1 MSTSR
6 WTVRRCLLTA
16 MVVLAMAAAA
26 CGGDDGDDTPATTAA
41 QAQDATTAAT
51 MADTMDDDTAME
63 EETAMDDDTAM
74 DEDTAMDDE
83 AMEPAE
89 EKVLTIGVPG
99 DIETL
104 DPCCANFIRSHEA
117 LLMVYD
123 VPVIHPIIEQAGA
136 MVGDADNLL
145 PRYFESWEE
154 HEDGLTF
161 TIKIREGMTF
171 DDGTP
176 ITAETVRF
184 MIDRN
189 LNTPGGGAWLL
200 TNIAFVTQPPTVI
213 DEYTLELKSDRR
225 SPMVM
230 QSFYMSSSAAIDP
243 KVVAAN
249 ATDDD
254 PWAIEYMKRNADNP
268 SGPYRLVSRTPD
280 QEAVFEARDNFW
292 GGRPAYDKVVW
303 KVIPSPAERV
313 QLLQS
318 GDIDLAVGLG
328 TEEFNALDGSPGVM
342 VVRAPSKNMA
352 YVGMNNGIAPFD
364 DVAVRRAVSYAV
376 DYDDILENVYKGD
389 ARRLYGAIPN
399 GSAVSL
405 GDQVGYTQDMA
416 QARQM
421 LESSGYDGSPVTL
434 SIDSAKAEHQLIA
447 VRIQAALREVG
458 MPVEI
463 ETLPS
468 PVFAER
474 KVGKQLQ
481 MFVDELLAW
490 IDDPNYQLSLT
501 LESGVFG
508 NYADYSNDRVD
519 EIISDGWAE
528 QDPDARRA
536 IFEEAQRLISDDAPW
551 VFLAQPDFKFA
562 MRENVDGFVLY
573 PNAIPRFAD
582 LRPAG

>member
-1 MSTSR
+1 MSN
-6 WTVRRCLLTA
+6 RRSTMRRLLLTA
-16 MVVLAMAAAA
+16 AVVMALAAAA
-26 CGGDDGDDTPATTAA
+26 CGSDDPAPTTVASEEPTTTTALAPTTTAA
-41 QAQDATTAAT
+41 PADDDMEMEEAPAETEET
-51 MADTMDDDTAME
+51 MAA
-63 EETAMDDDTAM
+63 
-74 DEDTAMDDE
+74 
-83 AMEPAE
+83 EPAE

-99 DIETL
+99 DLETL

-117 LLMVYD
+117 LLMLYE
-123 VPVIHPIIEQAGA
+123 VPVIHPTVEQGGA
-136 MVGDADNLL
+136 LVGDADNLL
-145 PRYFESWEE
+145 PLYFESWTE
-154 HEDGLTF
+154 HDDGLTY

-171 DDGTP
+171 EDGSP
-176 ITAETVRF
+176 INAETIRF

-213 DEYTLELKSDRR
+213 DEYTLELKSDKR

-243 KVVAAN
+243 KLVEAN
-249 ATDDD
+249 ATEED
-254 PWAIEYMKRNADNP
+254 PWAIEYFKANADNP
-268 SGPYRLVSRTPD
+268 SGKYKLVSREPG
-280 QEAVFEARDNFW
+280 QEFVFEARDSYW
-292 GGRPAYDKVVW
+292 GGRPAYDRIIW
-303 KVIPSPAERV
+303 KVLPSPAQRV

-328 TEEFNALDGSPGVM
+328 TEEFNALAGSSGVK
-342 VVRAPSKNMA
+342 VVKAPSKNMA
-352 YVGMNNGIAPFD
+352 YVGMNNSIAPFD
-364 DVAVRRAVSYAV
+364 NVTVRRAVSYAI

-405 GDQVGYTQDMA
+405 GDAVGYTQDVD
-416 QARQM
+416 QARSL
-421 LESSGYDGSPVTL
+421 LESSGYDGSTVTL
-434 SIDSAKAEHQLIA
+434 TIDSAKAEHQLIA

-468 PVFAER
+468 ANFAEQ
-474 KVGKQLQ
+474 KVAKELQ

-508 NYADYSNDRVD
+508 NYADYSNERVD
-519 EIISDGWAE
+519 EIITRGWAAGADE
-528 QDPDARRA
+528 RRE
-536 IFEEAQRLISDDAPW
+536 IFQEAQRLISDDAPW

-562 MRENVDGFVLY
+562 MREDVEGFVLY

-582 LRPAG
+582 LMPAG

>member
-1 MSTSR
+1 MSN
-6 WTVRRCLLTA
+6 RRSTMRRLLLTA
-16 MVVLAMAAAA
+16 AVVMALAAAA
-26 CGGDDGDDTPATTAA
+26 CGSDDPAPTTAA
-41 QAQDATTAAT
+41 SEEPTTTTALAPTTTAAPADDDMEMEEAPAEPEET
-51 MADTMDDDTAME
+51 MAAE
-63 EETAMDDDTAM
+63 
-74 DEDTAMDDE
+74 
-83 AMEPAE
+83 EPAE

-99 DIETL
+99 DLETL

-117 LLMVYD
+117 LLMLYE
-123 VPVIHPIIEQAGA
+123 VPVIHPTVEQGGA
-136 MVGDADNLL
+136 LVGDADNLL
-145 PRYFESWEE
+145 PLYFESWTE
-154 HEDGLTF
+154 HDDGLTY
-161 TIKIREGMTF
+161 TIKIRQGMTF
-171 DDGTP
+171 EDGSP
-176 ITAETVRF
+176 INAETIRF

-213 DEYTLELKSDRR
+213 DEYTLELKSDKR

-243 KVVAAN
+243 KLVDAN
-249 ATDDD
+249 ATEDD
-254 PWAIEYMKRNADNP
+254 PWAIEYFKANADNP
-268 SGPYRLVSRTPD
+268 SGKYKLVSREPG
-280 QEAVFEARDNFW
+280 QEFVFEARDSYW
-292 GGRPAYDKVVW
+292 GGRPAYDRIIW
-303 KVIPSPAERV
+303 KVLPSPAQRV

-328 TEEFNALDGSPGVM
+328 TEEFNALAGSSGVK
-342 VVRAPSKNMA
+342 VVKAPSKNMA
-352 YVGMNNGIAPFD
+352 YVGMNNSIAPFD
-364 DVAVRRAVSYAV
+364 NVTVRRAVSYAI

-405 GDQVGYTQDMA
+405 GDAVGYTQDVA
-416 QARQM
+416 QARSL

-434 SIDSAKAEHQLIA
+434 TIDSAKAEHQLIA

-463 ETLPS
+463 QTLPS
-468 PVFAER
+468 ANFAEQ
-474 KVGKQLQ
+474 KVAKELQ

-508 NYADYSNDRVD
+508 NYADYSNERVD
-519 EIISDGWAE
+519 EIITRGWAAGADE
-528 QDPDARRA
+528 RRE
-536 IFEEAQRLISDDAPW
+536 IFQEAQRLISDDAPW

-562 MRENVDGFVLY
+562 MREDVEGFVLY

-582 LRPAG
+582 LMPAGG

>member
-1 MSTSR
+1 MNRTRSAVWLR
-6 WTVRRCLLTA
+6 LIAVFA
-16 MVVLAMAAAA
+16 VLALVVSA
-26 CGGDDGDDTPATTAA
+26 CGSDEEEPESAPATTAA
-41 QAQDATTAAT
+41 PAETPTTAA
-51 MADTMDDDTAME
+51 AAE
-63 EETAMDDDTAM
+63 EAPAE
-74 DEDTAMDDE
+74 
-83 AMEPAE
+83 EPAE
-89 EKVLTIGVPG
+89 EAPAEEAPAEEPMEERVLTIGVPG

-104 DPCCANFIRSHEA
+104 DPCCANFIRAHEA

-123 VPVIHPIIEQAGA
+123 VPVIHPIVEQNGA

-154 HEDGLTF
+154 HDDGLTF
-161 TIKIREGMTF
+161 TIKVREGMTF

-200 TNIAFVTQPPTVI
+200 TNIAFVTKPPTVI
-213 DEYTLELKSDRR
+213 DEYTLELVSDQR

-230 QSFYMSSSAAIDP
+230 QSFYMSSSAAVDP
-243 KVVAAN
+243 KVVEAN
-249 ATDDD
+249 ATEED
-254 PWAIEYMKRNADNP
+254 PWATEYMARNADNP

-280 QEAVFEARDNFW
+280 EEVVFEARDNFW
-292 GGRPAYDKVVW
+292 GGRPAYDKIVW
-303 KVIPSPAERV
+303 KIIPSPAERV
-313 QLLQS
+313 QLLKA
-318 GDIDLAVGLG
+318 GVIDLAVGLG
-328 TEEFNALDGSPGVM
+328 TEEFNALDGSEGVK

-352 YVGMNNGIAPFD
+352 YVGMNNSIAPFD
-364 DVAVRRAVSYAV
+364 DVTVRQAVSYGI

-389 ARRLYGAIPN
+389 ARRLHGAIPN

-405 GDQVGYTQDMA
+405 GAEVGYTQDVAKA
-416 QARQM
+416 QE
-421 LESSGYDGSPVTL
+421 LLGSSSYDGSTVTL

-447 VRIQAALREVG
+447 VRVQSALREIG
-458 MPVEI
+458 MEIEI
-463 ETLPS
+463 ETLQS

-474 KVGKQLQ
+474 KVGKELQ

-508 NYADYSNDRVD
+508 NYADYSNARVD
-519 EIISDGWAE
+519 EIISAGWAE
-528 QDPDARRA
+528 QDAGARRA
-536 IFEEAQRLISDDAPW
+536 IFEEAQRLISEDAPW

-562 MRENVDGFVLY
+562 MREDVDGFVSV
-573 PNAIPRFAD
+573 PERHTS
-582 LRPAG
+582 LRRPLPGRLIGDN

>member
-1 MSTSR
+1 MIKTR
-6 WTVRRCLLTA
+6 LTARFRLMAVLAVLA
-16 MVVLAMAAAA
+16 MVVAACGSDEPEAESTPQTTAAPAEVTTTAAAA
-26 CGGDDGDDTPATTAA
+26 EE
-41 QAQDATTAAT
+41 
-51 MADTMDDDTAME
+51 ME
-63 EETAMDDDTAM
+63 EMEEM
-74 DEDTAMDDE
+74 EE
-83 AMEPAE
+83 AEEVTEEAPAEVME

-104 DPCCANFIRSHEA
+104 DPCCANFIRAHEA

-123 VPVIHPIIEQAGA
+123 IPVIHPIVEQNGA

-154 HEDGLTF
+154 HNDGLTF
-161 TIKIREGMTF
+161 TIKVREGMTF

-200 TNIAFVTQPPTVI
+200 TNIAFVTKPPTVI
-213 DEYTLELKSDRR
+213 DEYTLELVSDRR

-230 QSFYMSSSAAIDP
+230 QSFYMSSSAAVDP
-243 KVVAAN
+243 NVVAAN
-249 ATDDD
+249 ATEDD
-254 PWAIEYMKRNADNP
+254 PWATEYMARNADNP

-280 QEAVFEARDNFW
+280 EEVVFEARDNYW
-292 GGRPAYDKVVW
+292 GGRPAYDKIVW
-303 KVIPSPAERV
+303 KIIPSPAERV
-313 QLLQS
+313 QLLRT
-318 GDIDLAVGLG
+318 GVIDLAVGLG
-328 TEEFNALDGSPGVM
+328 TEEFNALDGSEGVK

-352 YVGMNNGIAPFD
+352 YVGMNNSIAPFD
-364 DVAVRRAVSYAV
+364 DVAVRQAVSYGV

-389 ARRLYGAIPN
+389 ARRLHGAIPN

-405 GDQVGYTQDMA
+405 GAEVGYTQDIAKA
-416 QARQM
+416 QE
-421 LESSGYDGSPVTL
+421 LLGSSSYDGSTVTL

-447 VRIQAALREVG
+447 VRVQSALREIG
-458 MPVEI
+458 MDIEI
-463 ETLPS
+463 ETLQS

-508 NYADYSNDRVD
+508 NYADYSNARVD
-519 EIISDGWAE
+519 EIITDGWAE
-528 QDPDARRA
+528 QDPAARRA
-536 IFEEAQRLISDDAPW
+536 IFEEAQRLISEDAPW

-562 MRENVDGFVLY
+562 MREDVDGFVLY

-582 LRPAG
+582 LYPAG

>member
-1 MSTSR
+1 MNSMRSAGR
-6 WTVRRCLLTA
+6 LRLIAVFAALAL
-16 MVVLAMAAAA
+16 VVAA
-26 CGGDDGDDTPATTAA
+26 CGSDDAEPESTPATTAA
-41 QAQDATTAAT
+41 QATTATTAAAAT
-51 MADTMDDDTAME
+51 EEAPA
-63 EETAMDDDTAM
+63 EETM
-74 DEDTAMDDE
+74 E
-83 AMEPAE
+83 EPAE
-89 EKVLTIGVPG
+89 EAPAEEPMMEERVLTIGVPG

-104 DPCCANFIRSHEA
+104 DPCCANFIRAHEA

-123 VPVIHPIIEQAGA
+123 VPVIHPIVEQNGA

-154 HEDGLTF
+154 HDDGLTF
-161 TIKIREGMTF
+161 TIKVREGMTF

-200 TNIAFVTQPPTVI
+200 TNIAFVTKPPTVI
-213 DEYTLELKSDRR
+213 DEYTLELVSDRR

-230 QSFYMSSSAAIDP
+230 QSFYMSSSAAVDP
-243 KVVAAN
+243 NVVAAN
-249 ATDDD
+249 ATEDD
-254 PWAIEYMKRNADNP
+254 PWATEYMARNADNP

-280 QEAVFEARDNFW
+280 EEVVFEARDNYW
-292 GGRPAYDKVVW
+292 GGRPAYDRIIW
-303 KVIPSPAERV
+303 KIIPSPAERV
-313 QLLQS
+313 QLLKA
-318 GDIDLAVGLG
+318 GVIDLAVGLG
-328 TEEFNALDGSPGVM
+328 TEEFNALDGSEGVK

-352 YVGMNNGIAPFD
+352 YVGMNNSIAPFD
-364 DVAVRRAVSYAV
+364 DVAVRQAVSYGV

-389 ARRLYGAIPN
+389 ARRLHGAIPN

-405 GDQVGYTQDMA
+405 GAEVGYTQDVAKA
-416 QARQM
+416 QE
-421 LESSGYDGSPVTL
+421 LLGSSSYDGGTVTL

-447 VRIQAALREVG
+447 VRVQSALREIG
-458 MPVEI
+458 MDIEI
-463 ETLPS
+463 ETLQS

-508 NYADYSNDRVD
+508 NYADYSNARVD
-519 EIISDGWAE
+519 EIITDGWAE
-528 QDPDARRA
+528 QDPAARRA
-536 IFEEAQRLISDDAPW
+536 IFEEAQRLISEDAPW

-562 MRENVDGFVLY
+562 LREDVDGFVLY

-582 LRPAG
+582 LYPAG